1 MEKHSNNIL
10 IKNLELKNISFEG
23 CKKTLFNRYSYYQV
37 INAYKSLFVSET
49 ENINDIY
56 ENINN
61 NEKIEDY
68 KKMYCINSNIDIFR
82 EICKKICKKYGLEYN
97 NTMKDTTLIKNI
109 SKIKYVHHIYHV
121 GTKYKDF
128 VRMYKFEHELRLLLL
143 KYTLII
149 EENVKNIFVSYL
161 NNCSDVKANFLS
173 DGNNYNTSH
182 GNNESL
188 DTLKLILDKQK
199 NIHSKP
205 IQRKREQ
212 DITIPYWI
220 LINELAMNQTYK
232 VIKNLKPQLSF
243 EIFESCMNNL
253 TNMKCTI
260 KEIPKKDVQKHKG
273 YVQSFKNLLKYIGE
287 FRNMLAHNQPIF
299 CYNHS
304 NCDLTQFPK
313 ISYEVPYISS
323 NRRKEEKMTAEDIL
337 HEQQKINSVTM
348 YDLIKFFGKDDFNTK
363 NYGRN
368 IDLSFIIYVIYKI
381 ISTIDR
387 NSHMYDELIS
397 LFKKYNMLI
406 SYNEKVI
413 ENNETVDKLIKQIG
427 QMDENS
433 IDFDGLIYKIENGK
447 GYKRE
452 LSTFI
457 KNYREEIIKLKKL
470 SNQISYKKLVS
481 KYDNFS
487 AIERYEE
494 YTGINARF
502 FTIIK

>member
-1 MEKHSNNIL
+1 
-10 IKNLELKNISFEG
+10 
-23 CKKTLFNRYSYYQV
+23 
-37 INAYKSLFVSET
+37 
-49 ENINDIY
+49 
-56 ENINN
+56 
-61 NEKIEDY
+61 
-68 KKMYCINSNIDIFR
+68 
-82 EICKKICKKYGLEYN
+82 
-97 NTMKDTTLIKNI
+97 MKEATLIKNI
-109 SKIKYVHHIYHV
+109 KRIKYVHHIYPV

-149 EENVKNIFVSYL
+149 EESVKNIFISYL
-161 NNCSDVKANFLS
+161 NNCTDAKANFLS

-232 VIKNLKPQLSF
+232 VIKNLKPDLSF
-243 EIFESCMNNL
+243 AIFEACMNQL
-253 TNMKCTI
+253 TNLKCTI
-260 KEIPKKDVQKHKG
+260 KDVPKKAVQKHKG
-273 YVQSFKNLLKYIGE
+273 YVQSFKNLLRYIGE
-287 FRNMLAHNQPIF
+287 FRNMLAHNQPIY

-323 NRRKEEKMTAEDIL
+323 ARKKEEKISLEDIL
-337 HEQQKINSVTM
+337 KEQQKINSVTM
-348 YDLIKFFGKDDFNTK
+348 YDLNKFFGEDNFNRK

-381 ISTIDR
+381 IITIDG
-387 NSHMYDELIS
+387 NSSIYEELVL
-397 LFKKYNMLI
+397 LFKKYNMFI
-406 SYNEKVI
+406 SYNDKYIDNYES
-413 ENNETVDKLIKQIG
+413 VDNLIKQIDK
-427 QMDENS
+427 MNKNN
-433 IDFDGLIYKIENGK
+433 IDFETLIFKIENGK
-447 GYKRE
+447 GYKRD
-452 LSTFI
+452 LSKFI
-457 KNYREEIIKLKKL
+457 KNYNNDINKLKKL
-470 SNQISYKKLVS
+470 SNQVSYKTMIS
-481 KYDNFS
+481 KYGDFNS
-487 AIERYEE
+487 IKRYQE
-494 YTGINARF
+494 YTGISSKF